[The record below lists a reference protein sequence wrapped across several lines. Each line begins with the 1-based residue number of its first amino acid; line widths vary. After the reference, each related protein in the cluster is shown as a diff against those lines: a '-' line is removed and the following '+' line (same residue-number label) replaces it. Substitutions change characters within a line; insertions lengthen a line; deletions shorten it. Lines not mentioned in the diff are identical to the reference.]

1 MDNTMIHG
9 YKVFT
14 SDWTCRDKQYT
25 CPGTFEEDVIPS
37 ICNSGM
43 HFCKRAA
50 DCFNYYS
57 FDPKNKVAEVITYAD
72 RMVEG
77 VDKCVTNYL
86 EIIREISWQEVLE
99 LVNTGKAC
107 TGLCNRGD
115 CNSGNWNSGD
125 WNSGNRNS
133 GNCNSGDW
141 NSGNWNSGNRNRG
154 NRNSGNRNSG
164 YRNSGNCNSGNQNS
178 GNWNSGDCNSGNRN
192 SGDWNSG
199 DSNSGNRNS
208 GDWNSGD
215 SNSGDWNKCNFS
227 NGCFNTVE
235 PKIYLF
241 NKPSDWTYM
250 DWLNSDARRLLYQ
263 IPSDVLEYVPFNDMT
278 DEEKTAHPE
287 AEVTGGYL
295 KQLDNPECATIWWRR
310 LNDREKSIIKAI
322 PNFDKEIFK
331 EITGIDADQ

>member
-1 MDNTMIHG
+1 MDKAMIHG
-9 YKVFT
+9 YKVFN

-25 CPGTFEEDVIPS
+25 CPGIFKEDVIPS
-37 ICNSGM
+37 VCNSGM

-57 FDPKNKVAEVITYAD
+57 FDPENKVAEVITYAD
-72 RMVEG
+72 RMVESD
-77 VDKCVTNYL
+77 DKCVTNYL
-86 EIIREISWQEVLE
+86 EIIREIRWQEVLE
-99 LVNTGKAC
+99 LVNTGMAC

-115 CNSGNWNSGD
+115 
-125 WNSGNRNS
+125 
-133 GNCNSGDW
+133 
-141 NSGNWNSGNRNRG
+141 
-154 NRNSGNRNSG
+154 
-164 YRNSGNCNSGNQNS
+164 QNS
-178 GNWNSGDCNSGNRN
+178 GNWNSGVRNSGNMNSGNLNSGGQNSGNRN

-199 DSNSGNRNS
+199 NRNSSNRNSGDCNSGDCNSGNLNSGDWNSGDCNSGNRNS

-241 NKPSDWTYM
+241 NKPSDWTYV
-250 DWLNSDARRLLYQ
+250 DWLNSDAYCLLDR
-263 IPSDVLEYVPFNDMT
+263 ITSDDLEYVRFEDMT
-278 DEEKTAHPE
+278 DEEKAAHPE
-287 AEVTGGYL
+287 AKVTGGYL
-295 KQLDNPECATIWWRR
+295 KQLDNPECATIWWRG

-331 EITGIDADQ
+331 EITGIDVDQ